1 MINLDY
7 LKTTTSND
15 KETILALLDMF
26 KSQIPDLKSGIITA
40 FDNKNWS
47 ALKEVAHK
55 AKNSFQILGMQDE
68 ADELQKLEILC
79 SQEKD
84 THLYNGF
91 VKRFIDACDSS
102 IKEIENEVDLS

>member
-7 LKTTTSND
+7 LKTTTNND
-15 KETILALLDMF
+15 RETILTLLDMF
-26 KSQIPDLKSGIITA
+26 KIQIPELKSGIITA
-40 FDNKNWS
+40 FDEKNWF
-47 ALKEVAHK
+47 ALREAAHK

-79 SQEKD
+79 NQETE
-84 THLYNGF
+84 THLYEGF

-102 IKEIENEVDLS
+102 INEI